1 MKSFQKTNIDLT
13 LFPNAHHGFDS
24 EEPVHRNEKGYSFE
38 ECLFDLTEDGD
49 ILMNYLK
56 FHVKFYTTENWIFV
70 LCQRGVDIGGNLEA
84 AKVPTHF
91 ALEFMKKQ
99 CKRINLVN

>member
-1 MKSFQKTNIDLT
+1 MT

-24 EEPVHRNEKGYSFE
+24 EEPVHRNENGYSFE

-56 FHVKFYTTENWIFV
+56 IPMSNSILQKIGFLFCVN
-70 LCQRGVDIGGNLEA
+70 RGVDIGGNLDA
-84 AKVPTHF
+84 RKSSYPF

-99 CKRINLVN
+99 LQKD